1 MTAKINYCWPNKII
15 FRNGLTKHTNY
26 SWLQIN
32 KDSSGDVF
40 AGTSLT
46 EEGIERVITT
56 SNCLVTWHLSIRL
69 DAMLQTVQLPA
80 GIAHLDTS
88 LTYMDGDTLT
98 LEKERIDTQ
107 LTCEETG

>member
-1 MTAKINYCWPNKII
+1 V
-15 FRNGLTKHTNY
+15 FSG
-26 SWLQIN
+26 
-32 KDSSGDVF
+32 SSL
-40 AGTSLT
+40 A
-46 EEGIERVITT
+46 EEGIKRVITT
-56 SNCLVTWHLSIRL
+56 SDCLITWHLSIRL
-69 DAMLQTVQLPA
+69 YPVLQTVQLPA